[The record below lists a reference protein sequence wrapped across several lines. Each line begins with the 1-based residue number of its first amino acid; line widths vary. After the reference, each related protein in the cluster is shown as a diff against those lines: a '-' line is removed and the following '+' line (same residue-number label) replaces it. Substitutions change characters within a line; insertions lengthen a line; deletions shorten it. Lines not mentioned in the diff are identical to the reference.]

1 MFDATASLNILSGPE
16 QAPASGKVKQLV
28 MFLHGLGADGN
39 DLISLA
45 PLMVDAL
52 PDTQFVSPDAPFDCD
67 LAPYGR
73 QWFSFRD
80 TSSEQMLNGVS
91 AAAVHLNH
99 FIDAKLKQYHLPIS
113 KLAVV
118 GFSQGTMTALHTLLR
133 RADPCAAIVGFSGG
147 IIASNR
153 LHLDIRC
160 KPPVCLIHGDADN
173 VVPYAQMIDAE
184 AALHKSDVEVES
196 HTRPGLAH
204 GIDPEGLEIA
214 AMFIKKRFL

>member
-1 MFDATASLNILSGPE
+1 MSTATLNILSGPE
-16 QAPASGKVKQLV
+16 QAPHSGTVKQLV

-45 PLMVDAL
+45 PLMASSL
-52 PDTQFVSPDAPFDCD
+52 PDAQFVSPDAPFDCD
-67 LAPYGR
+67 LAPFGR

-80 TSSEQMLNGVS
+80 TASEQMLAGVS
-91 AAAVHLNH
+91 AASDHLNR
-99 FIDAKLKQYHLPIS
+99 FIDAKLQQYHLPIS
-113 KLAVV
+113 KLAVL

-133 RADPCAAIVGFSGG
+133 RPEPCAAIVGFSGA
-147 IIASNR
+147 IVASNR
-153 LHLDIRC
+153 LPVDIRC

-184 AALHKSDVEVES
+184 AALLKAGVEVET

-204 GIDPEGLEIA
+204 GIDPDGLDMA
-214 AMFIKKRFL
+214 TAFMRKYLG